1 MIKSLIRE
9 TGRLIST
16 VTDAVRS
23 VIDPASLAGT
33 ATEAPEP
40 TGLYEADEMPAVE
53 DIEAAAAGYQR
64 AAEQARAGDRG
75 KRAAKKV
82 LDRLPAGRYGAWLVS
97 RVTSNRQTADLEEI
111 RRIFKAH
118 GLGPVPMKS
127 AAPSLKVER
136 AAVEETEP
144 ASVLVAA

>member
-1 MIKSLIRE
+1 MIKSLIRQA
-9 TGRLIST
+9 GRLVSAAFD
-16 VTDAVRS
+16 VASNVLASDA
-23 VIDPASLAGT
+23 PA
-33 ATEAPEP
+33 EAIAAEQA
-40 TGLYEADEMPAVE
+40 GLYEADEMPAIE
-53 DIEAAAAGYQR
+53 DIEAAAGQYSK

-97 RVTSNRQTADLEEI
+97 RVTSNRQTADLDEI
-111 RRIFKAH
+111 RATYKRL

-136 AAVEETEP
+136 AAVEAESAAE
-144 ASVLVAA
+144 LVAA